1 LNRRFRGMRGF
12 MLRRFL
18 KDRRGAS
25 EIVGTAL
32 FLIILFFFFSNVFLW
47 HNQITSQMDQ
57 VVADR
62 MNSGIRMDVSFNET
76 DIWLTVVNVGGL
88 DVSLSRLWIITGE
101 GHLYADFGL
110 DVVHVG
116 AGRQLNITIDNVT
129 DPVSDEVGVSLV
141 SDPIEVKYKPPVGD
155 TVVFRMVTKRA
166 NTAACSLTLQ
176 PE

>member
-1 LNRRFRGMRGF
+1 

-62 MNSGIRMDVSFNET
+62 MNSGIRMDVFSNDT
-76 DIWLTVVNVGGL
+76 DIWLVVVNVGGL
-88 DVSLSRLWIITGE
+88 EVSLSRLWIITDE
-101 GHLYADFGL
+101 ARLYADFGL

-116 AGRQLNITIDNVT
+116 AGRQLNITISNATGTVT
-129 DPVSDEVGVSLV
+129 DGRVEVFLG
-141 SDPIEVKYKPPVGD
+141 SDPIEVEYQPPAGYT
-155 TVVFRMVTKRA
+155 TVFKMITKRA
-166 NTAACSLTLQ
+166 NSAACSFT
-176 PE
+176 P

>member
-1 LNRRFRGMRGF
+1 

-18 KDRRGAS
+18 KDQKGAS

-47 HNQITSQMDQ
+47 HNQIASQMDQ

-62 MNSGIRMDVSFNET
+62 MNSGIRMDVFSNDT
-76 DIWLTVVNVGGL
+76 DIWLTVDNVGGL
-88 DVSLSRLWIITGE
+88 DVSLSRLWIITDDE
-101 GHLYADFGL
+101 HLYADFGL

-129 DPVSDEVGVSLV
+129 VPVSDEVQVSFD
-141 SDPIEVKYKPPVGD
+141 SDPIVIQYKPPVGD
-155 TVVFRMVTKRA
+155 TVVFRMITKRA
-166 NTAACSLTLQ
+166 NTAACSLT
-176 PE
+176 P

>member
-1 LNRRFRGMRGF
+1 MCGF

-18 KDRRGAS
+18 KDKKGAS

-62 MNSGIRMDVSFNET
+62 MNSGIRMDVFSNDT

-88 DVSLSRLWIITGE
+88 DVSLSRLWIITDDE
-101 GHLYADFGL
+101 HLYADFGL

-116 AGRQLNITIDNVT
+116 AGRQLNITISNVT
-129 DPVSDEVGVSLV
+129 GPVSGGEVQVFGDL
-141 SDPIEVKYKPPVGD
+141 DPIVVQYQPPVGY
-155 TVVFRMVTKRA
+155 TTVFRMITKRA
-166 NTAACSLTLQ
+166 NTAACSLT
-176 PE
+176 P

>member
-1 LNRRFRGMRGF
+1 MCGF

-18 KDRRGAS
+18 KDKKGAS
-25 EIVGTAL
+25 EVVGTAL
-32 FLIILFFFFSNVFLW
+32 FLVILFFFFSNVFLW

-62 MNSGIRMDVSFNET
+62 MNSGIRMDVFSNET
-76 DIWLTVVNVGGL
+76 DIWLVVVNVGGL
-88 DVSLSRLWIITGE
+88 DVSLSRLWIITDE
-101 GHLYADFGL
+101 AHLYADFGL

-129 DPVSDEVGVSLV
+129 DPVSDEVQVDYS
-141 SDPIEVKYKPPVGD
+141 SDPIDVQYKPPVGD
-155 TVVFRMVTKRA
+155 TVVFRMITKRA

-176 PE
+176 PV